1 MSDLPLLSI
10 LMAIP
15 LLGAVGILVLNRGDE
30 ETVAARSRHVALLT
44 SGVTFVVSLALW
56 FGFDRSTAA
65 FQFVE
70 NVDWVPELGIGY
82 RLGVDGFSVLFIL
95 LSTLLTPICILA
107 SWKSITKRVR
117 EYMVAFLVLE
127 TLMIGTFS
135 ALDLV
140 LFYSLFEAVLIPMF
154 LIIGVW
160 GGPRRLYASY
170 KFFLYTLAGSV
181 LMLVALIAILFI
193 TGTSDISAL
202 VGKPIGEAA
211 VSVGNINAN
220 AQNWLWWAF
229 FAAFAVKMPMWP
241 VHTWLPDAHVE
252 APTGGSVILAGVLL
266 KMGGYGFLR
275 LSLPLL
281 PEASATFAG
290 FVFVLSII
298 AIIYTSLVALVQ
310 DDMKKVIA
318 YSSVA
323 HMGYVTLGLFTM
335 NTQGVDGA
343 IFQMLSHGVISGA
356 LFLIVGVVYDQ
367 MHTRVIAR
375 FGGVVEK
382 MPKYAIVFM
391 LMMMASVGLPGTG
404 GFVGEFLV
412 LLGSFK
418 QAFWVGALAATGIIL
433 GAPYMLLL
441 YRRVVFGA
449 IQRDEI
455 RSLKDLSPRDMTI
468 FAPLVVMVLWMGLL
482 PGAFLDFLRPSSE
495 QLVTQYCRDVASA
508 GIEWRGCI
516 EPGVEATGRPDEGYG
531 YGDDKHG
538 SDDKYDDGHAEGT
551 DGEQAAETSG
561 N

>member
-1 MSDLPLLSI
+1 M
-10 LMAIP
+10 
-15 LLGAVGILVLNRGDE
+15 
-30 ETVAARSRHVALLT
+30 
-44 SGVTFVVSLALW
+44 
-56 FGFDRSTAA
+56 
-65 FQFVE
+65 
-70 NVDWVPELGIGY
+70 PELGIGY
-82 RLGVDGFSVLFIL
+82 RLGVDGISVLFVL
-95 LSTLLTPICILA
+95 LATLLTPICILA
-107 SWKSITKRVR
+107 AWTSIKKRVR
-117 EYMVAFLVLE
+117 EFMVAFLVLDA
-127 TLMIGTFS
+127 LMIGTFA

-140 LFYSLFEAVLIPMF
+140 LFYIFFEAVLIPMF

-181 LMLVALIAILFI
+181 LMLVALIAVLAMS
-193 TGTSDISAL
+193 GTSDISML
-202 VGKPIGEAA
+202 IGKPIDGEVSAA
-211 VSVGNINAN
+211 AFNFAPNV
-220 AQNWLWWAF
+220 QNWLWWAF

-252 APTGGSVILAGVLL
+252 APTAGSVILAGVLL
-266 KMGGYGFLR
+266 KMGGYGFIR

-281 PEASATFAG
+281 PEASAAFAG

-335 NTQGVDGA
+335 NSQGVDGA
-343 IFQMLSHGVISGA
+343 IYQMLSHGVISGA

-404 GFVGEFLV
+404 GFVGEFIV
-412 LLGSFK
+412 LMGSFK
-418 QAFWVGALAATGIIL
+418 QALWVGVLATTGMIL

-441 YRRVVFGA
+441 YRRVVYGV
-449 IQRDEI
+449 IQRDEV
-455 RSLKDLSPRDMTI
+455 RALKDLNPREILI
-468 FAPLVVMVLWMGLL
+468 FSPLVVLVLLMGVY
-482 PGAFLDFLRPSSE
+482 PKPFLDVMRPSTTELVE
-495 QLVTQYCRDVASA
+495 QHCAAMQVA
-508 GIEWRGCI
+508 GVDWRSCL
-516 EPGVEATGRPDEGYG
+516 EPGVETSGRE
-531 YGDDKHG
+531 
-538 SDDKYDDGHAEGT
+538 DKYAKDYHT
-551 DGEQAAETSG
+551 DSDKESH
-561 N
+561 

>member
-1 MSDLPLLSI
+1 MTEIPNLLSI
-10 LMAIP
+10 LIALP
-15 LLGAVGILVLNRGDE
+15 LIGAAFVLLLIRGTE
-30 ETVAARSRHVALLT
+30 ETVANRSRQVALLT
-44 SGVTFVVSLALW
+44 SSVTFVVSLMLW
-56 FGFDRSTAA
+56 FGFDRDQAG

-70 NVDWVPELGIGY
+70 HVPLMPDLGIGY
-82 RLGVDGFSVLFIL
+82 RLGVDGISMLFVLL
-95 LSTLLTPICILA
+95 ATLLTPICILA
-107 SWKSITKRVR
+107 AWNSIKKRVR
-117 EYMVAFLVLE
+117 EFMVAFLVLDA
-127 TLMIGTFS
+127 LMIGTFA

-140 LFYSLFEAVLIPMF
+140 LFYVFFEAVLIPMF

-181 LMLVALIAILFI
+181 LMLVALIALLAIS
-193 TGTSDISAL
+193 GTSDISL
-202 VGKPIGEAA
+202 LIGKPIDGNAGVAA
-211 VSVGNINAN
+211 YYFAPGV
-220 AQNWLWWAF
+220 QNWLWWAF

-252 APTGGSVILAGVLL
+252 APTAGSVILAGVLL
-266 KMGGYGFLR
+266 KMGGYGFIR

-335 NTQGVDGA
+335 NSQGVDGA
-343 IFQMLSHGVISGA
+343 LYQMLSHGVISGA
-356 LFLIVGVVYDQ
+356 LFLVVGVVYDQ

-382 MPKYAIVFM
+382 MPKYAVVFM

-404 GFVGEFLV
+404 GFVGEFIV
-412 LLGSFK
+412 LMGSFK
-418 QAFWVGALAATGIIL
+418 QALWVGALATTGMIL

-441 YRRVVFGA
+441 YRRVVFGV
-449 IQRDEI
+449 IQRDEV
-455 RSLKDLSPRDMTI
+455 RALKDLNRQETLI
-468 FAPLVVMVLWMGLL
+468 FAPLVVLVLWMGVY
-482 PGAFLDFLRPSSE
+482 PKPFLDVMRPSTTELVE
-495 QLVTQYCRDVASA
+495 QHCAAMSA
-508 GIEWRGCI
+508 AEIDWRSCI
-516 EPGVEATGRPDEGYG
+516 EPGVAATGRDETHP
-531 YGDDKHG
+531 K
-538 SDDKYDDGHAEGT
+538 
-551 DGEQAAETSG
+551 EQNDE
-561 N
+561 NH

>member
-1 MSDLPLLSI
+1 MSEIPNLLSI
-10 LMAIP
+10 LIALP
-15 LLGAVGILVLNRGDE
+15 LIGAAFVLLLIRGNE
-30 ETVAARSRHVALLT
+30 ETVAVRSRQVALLT
-44 SGVTFVVSLALW
+44 SVVTFVVSLALW
-56 FGFDRSTAA
+56 FGFDRSQAG

-70 NVDWVPELGIGY
+70 HVAWLPELGIGY
-82 RLGVDGFSVLFIL
+82 RLGVDGISVLFVL
-95 LSTLLTPICILA
+95 LATMLTPICILA
-107 SWKSITKRVR
+107 AWTSIKKRVR
-117 EYMVAFLVLE
+117 EFMVAFLVLDA
-127 TLMIGTFS
+127 LMIGTFA

-140 LFYSLFEAVLIPMF
+140 LFYIFFEAVLIPMF

-181 LMLVALIAILFI
+181 LMLVALIAVLAIS
-193 TGTSDISAL
+193 GTSDISML
-202 VGKPIGEAA
+202 IGKPIDGEVSAA
-211 VSVGNINAN
+211 AFNFAPNV
-220 AQNWLWWAF
+220 QNWMWWAF

-252 APTGGSVILAGVLL
+252 APTAGSVILAGVLL

-281 PEASATFAG
+281 PEASAAFAG

-323 HMGYVTLGLFTM
+323 QMGYVTLGLFTM
-335 NTQGVDGA
+335 NSQGVDGA
-343 IFQMLSHGVISGA
+343 IYQMLSHGVISGA

-404 GFVGEFLV
+404 GFVGEFIV
-412 LLGSFK
+412 LMGSFK
-418 QAFWVGALAATGIIL
+418 QALWVGALATTGMIL

-441 YRRVVFGA
+441 YRRVVFGV
-449 IQRDEI
+449 IQRDEV
-455 RSLKDLSPRDMTI
+455 RALKDLNPREILI
-468 FAPLVVMVLWMGLL
+468 FSPLVVLVLLMGVY
-482 PGAFLDFLRPSSE
+482 PKPFLDVMRPSTTE
-495 QLVTQYCRDVASA
+495 LVQQHCAAMEVANVD
-508 GIEWRGCI
+508 WRSCL
-516 EPGVEATGRPDEGYG
+516 EPGVETSGRE
-531 YGDDKHG
+531 
-538 SDDKYDDGHAEGT
+538 DKYATDYHT
-551 DGEQAAETSG
+551 DGDKESH
-561 N
+561 